1 MIAQKIRKHRTRKR
15 LAGSRPRH
23 ASKPVKVANV
33 AKLRAFLA
41 TEWQI
46 TNKELAEALSHV
58 GNVTRYVDPVVDL
71 FFSRAHASTTINRE
85 DFDPHV
91 EYENFI
97 KSYLDRF
104 PKKKASKGSN
114 EPAKKRAAK
123 ATAKGRRKD

>member
-1 MIAQKIRKHRTRKR
+1 MTVQKIRKQRTRMR

-33 AKLRAFLA
+33 AKLRKFLA

-71 FFSRAHASTTINRE
+71 FFSRAHASATINRE

-104 PKKKASKGSN
+104 PKKKPSKRSS

-123 ATAKGRRKD
+123 KRRAGG